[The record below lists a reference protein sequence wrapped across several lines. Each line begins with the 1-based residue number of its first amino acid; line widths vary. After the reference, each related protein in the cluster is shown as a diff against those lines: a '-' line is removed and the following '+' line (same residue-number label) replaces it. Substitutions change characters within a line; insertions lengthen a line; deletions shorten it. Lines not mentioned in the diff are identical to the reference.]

1 MRAPRGRWWGLAAG
15 LVLAASPARAQTT
28 SGVVEVIG
36 PLGDPIRE
44 ATPRFSLRLTRLE
57 LTELPVTLR
66 LQVSTRADFSTNF
79 ADTTVVVTAT
89 SSVTIPRLLP
99 EGIQI
104 WWRVLGRTSRGAAM
118 NSEITGPRTTPR
130 WLSLIY
136 PSNPNGSTVD
146 SRRPTFLW
154 SSPVVYPPAAPWTY
168 LIVIRRS
175 SDGSPEIASTIND
188 TVYTAIRELE
198 SNTSYRWS
206 VTATAKTGDS
216 TRVQA
221 AGSFVILDPN
231 APVATVLYQSFPSPF
246 PNTVTNATCI
256 WFDLRAQSD
265 VQLDVLDL
273 RSNIVNRLLP
283 GRGLGT
289 TLPAGRYGRAV
300 VGGSSGCDDRL
311 TWDGRDLAGRYVPPG
326 VYLIRFQGDGKRF
339 TRSVVWKG
347 R

>member
-1 MRAPRGRWWGLAAG
+1 LAFALTAVPVYG
-15 LVLAASPARAQTT
+15 QGASGAIEVVGPA
-28 SGVVEVIG
+28 
-36 PLGDPIRE
+36 GDPLRE
-44 ATPRFSLRLTRLE
+44 ATPRFSIRLSGFVLNE
-57 LTELPVTLR
+57 FPLSLR
-66 LQVSTRADFSTNF
+66 LQLSTRADFTANL
-79 ADTTVVVTAT
+79 ADTTIVVSAT
-89 SSVTIPRLLP
+89 TSLTIPRLMP
-99 EGIQI
+99 EGVQV
-104 WWRVLGRTSRGAAM
+104 WWRVLGRTALGAAV
-118 NSEITGPRTTPR
+118 NSDVTGPRTTPH
-130 WLSLIY
+130 WLTLSY
-136 PSNPNGSTVD
+136 PNNANGSTLD
-146 SRRPTFLW
+146 TRRPTFLW
-154 SSPVVYPPAAPWTY
+154 SSPIVYPPVAPWTY

-175 SDGSPEIASTIND
+175 SDGSPEIASTLND

-206 VTATAKTGDS
+206 VSATTKTGDS

-246 PNTVTNATCI
+246 PNTITAATCI
-256 WFDLRAQSD
+256 WFDLRVQSD

-273 RSNIVNRLLP
+273 RGSVVNRLLP
-283 GRGLGT
+283 GRGLGS

-311 TWDGRDLAGRYVPPG
+311 AWDGRDLAGRTVPPG